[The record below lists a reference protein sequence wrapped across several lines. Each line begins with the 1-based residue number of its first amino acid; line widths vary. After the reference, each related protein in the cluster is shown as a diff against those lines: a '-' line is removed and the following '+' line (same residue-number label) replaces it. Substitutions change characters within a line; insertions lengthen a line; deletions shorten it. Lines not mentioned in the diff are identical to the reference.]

1 MNTIALGLMLAIWQ
15 ADDSKFLDSIRA
27 IPVIQHEQHDS
38 GSAEI
43 VDPPQVTIEFSDLVS
58 SEPQLVRSQ
67 IKATTQERYLVS
79 ESWCAYC
86 PAAKTRFLQSGGN
99 PENVID
105 IATAKAMG
113 HQWGGGVPH
122 EFSRTVET
130 TKEIIQPPKYRT
142 QWPAK
147 ITLDGTSTPTKDAML
162 RHLRSGGPHADK
174 HWQAWHL
181 ESWSREQLVALH
193 EDDHNG
199 TVPVYLAES
208 DDTTANVSGGEASL
222 DTVAEALALHL
233 VRDVNPEALTGSL
246 FNIEIDTP
254 DSARGWIADMLT
266 RQSVD
271 FPAAGV
277 SARWGGDR
285 SMKIGRGSIAVT
297 PGVDVSVKKFG
308 VSVSTKLTGA
318 SFADD
323 LSWVTLE
330 LDRAPD
336 LTVRFK

>member
-1 MNTIALGLMLAIWQ
+1 MNPIALGLVLAIWQ

-27 IPVIQHEQHDS
+27 IPVIQHEQQQS
-38 GSAEI
+38 GSPES
-43 VDPPQVTIEFSDLVS
+43 VDPPQITIEFSDLVS
-58 SEPQLVRSQ
+58 SEPQLVRSR

-79 ESWCAYC
+79 EPWCAYC
-86 PAAKTRFLQSGGN
+86 PAAKTRFLSSGGK

-113 HQWGGGVPH
+113 HSWGGGVPH
-122 EFSRTVET
+122 EFTKTVET

-147 ITLDGTSTPTKDAML
+147 ISLNGSLTPSKESML
-162 RHLRSGGPHADK
+162 RHLRGDGPHANK
-174 HWQAWHL
+174 HWQAWYL
-181 ESWSREQLVALH
+181 ESWSKEQLVALH

-199 TVPVYLAES
+199 VVPVYSETVARAEA
-208 DDTTANVSGGEASL
+208 TVSEVTPAS
-222 DTVAEALALHL
+222 VAEALALHL
-233 VRDVNPEALTGSL
+233 VRDQNPDTLTGSV

-254 DSARGWIADMLT
+254 DSTRGWIADLLT
-266 RQSVD
+266 RQSVE
-271 FPAAGV
+271 FPSAGV
-277 SARWGGDR
+277 SAKWGGDR
-285 SMKIGRGSIAVT
+285 TISIGKGSITVQ

-330 LDRAPD
+330 LQGAPD
-336 LTVRFK
+336 LTVRFR